1 MTQSAK
7 RLTLT
12 LYLVQGPD
20 AMDDIPVRTFRFSG
34 LKSIEFNVVNLLLL
48 PQDINRAIIYGPD
61 YMGEIDLSNYPYL
74 EEKSPHIRIY
84 RFQG

>member
-20 AMDDIPVRTFRFSG
+20 AMDDIPVRTFQFSG
-34 LKSIEFNVVNLLLL
+34 LKSIEFNVANLLLL
-48 PQDINRAIIYGPD
+48 PQDINRAILA
-61 YMGEIDLSNYPYL
+61 MGES
-74 EEKSPHIRIY
+74 KS
-84 RFQG
+84 